1 MVSLCLRLRLARGSH
16 KTYGGHQE
24 LFLAFCDEL
33 KLDPFTVSEDELCM
47 VGAYFSLSHT
57 VNSLDS
63 FMSAVQSMWND
74 AGAGELPRGARY
86 VLFKRGL
93 KRLLGPA
100 DEVVPMVA
108 LGVDELGEILSSL
121 DASRPEQARFG
132 AQTAVAFYLA
142 LRTEDHTDGRLRWG
156 DVFPQRDGSV
166 QFLLPPGKSVRRYR
180 RVAIAPKAG
189 VLDALTWLR
198 KLAAFTDAVDRADDR
213 PLFVSFGPRTTVGLR
228 RPLSR
233 SEFMLQ
239 FKQAVRGVLGRD
251 PVLYAGY
258 SLRRGGVTEMLMAG
272 VPVPIIKR
280 HVGWAPGSEAVN
292 GYYDHAGR
300 FQMLMPTEAM
310 GSRARACPP

>member
-1 MVSLCLRLRLARGSH
+1 
-16 KTYGGHQE
+16 
-24 LFLAFCDEL
+24 
-33 KLDPFTVSEDELCM
+33 M

-74 AGAGELPRGARY
+74 AGAGELPRGAHY

-93 KRLLGPA
+93 KRMLGPA

-108 LGVDELGEILSSL
+108 LGIEELSAILASL
-121 DASRPEQARFG
+121 DQARPEQVRFG
-132 AQTAVAFYLA
+132 AQVAVAFFLA

-156 DVFPQRDGSV
+156 DVYPQHDGSV

-180 RVAIAPKAG
+180 RVAIAAKPG

-198 KLAAFTDAVDRADDR
+198 KLAAVTAALDRGDDS
-213 PLFVSFGPRTTVGLR
+213 PVFASFGPRSAAGR
-228 RPLSR
+228 IRPLSR

-239 FKQAVRGVLGRD
+239 FKQAVRGVLGKD
-251 PVLYAGY
+251 PVLYAGC

-272 VPVPIIKR
+272 VPVPMIKR

-300 FQMLMPTEAM
+300 FQMLMPTAAM
-310 GSRARACPP
+310 GLRARPCPP